1 MDSGLADR
9 EGPLAAG
16 ARVSDLTRELG
27 RKAFHMLSLVY
38 WAAFAFFGW
47 PRIVYWLGGWLILV
61 LIIETARL
69 YVPAVERRLVGLF
82 EGMIRDTERRHYS
95 GIVHTT
101 TGSLAAMLIARGDP
115 VIVGAA
121 IGSLA
126 FGDSAAALVG
136 KAFGR
141 ANILGGKKSLEGSL
155 ACFAACYAVAI
166 AVGVRPG
173 AALASALA
181 ASAVEL
187 LPTTGFLNDNL
198 WMPVAAAV
206 VLRAVGVR

>member
-1 MDSGLADR
+1 MSELRR
-9 EGPLAAG
+9 EF
-16 ARVSDLTRELG
+16 G

-38 WAAFAFFGW
+38 WAAFFFFGW
-47 PRIVYWLGGWLILV
+47 PRIVPMMCVWLVIV
-61 LIIETARL
+61 LIVETARL
-69 YVPAVERRLVGLF
+69 KVPAVERTLVGLF
-82 EGMIRDTERRHYS
+82 EGLIRDSERKHYS

-101 TGSLAAMLIARGDP
+101 AGSLIAMVVASGDP

-141 ANILGGKKSLEGSL
+141 TKIFGGHKSLEGSL
-155 ACFAACYAVAI
+155 ACFAACFALSI
-166 AVGVRPG
+166 CVGVRPG
-173 AALASALA
+173 AALAAALA
-181 ASAVEL
+181 ATVVEL
-187 LPTTGFLNDNL
+187 LPTTGFFNDNL

-206 VLRAVGVR
+206 VLRILGVR

>member
-1 MDSGLADR
+1 M
-9 EGPLAAG
+9 
-16 ARVSDLTRELG
+16 SDLGREFG
-27 RKAFHMLSLVY
+27 RKAFHMLALVY
-38 WAAFAFFGW
+38 WAAFAFLGW
-47 PRIVYWLGGWLILV
+47 PTIVYYMFVWLAVV

-69 YVPAVERRLVGLF
+69 RVPVVEKTLVGLF

-101 TGSLAAMLIARGDP
+101 SGSLAAMLIGRGDP

-121 IGSLA
+121 IGQLA
-126 FGDSAAALVG
+126 FGDAAAALAG

-141 ANILGGKKSLEGSL
+141 TKILGGKKSLEGSL
-155 ACFAACYAVAI
+155 ACLAACFAI
-166 AVGVRPG
+166 AVAVGARPG

-181 ASAVEL
+181 ATAVEL
-187 LPTTGFLNDNL
+187 LPTTGFFNDNL

-206 VLRAVGVR
+206 ALRVVGAR

>member
-1 MDSGLADR
+1 MSDMAR
-9 EGPLAAG
+9 EF
-16 ARVSDLTRELG
+16 G

-47 PRIVYWLGGWLILV
+47 PKIVYWMSGWLVIV

-69 YVPAVERRLVGLF
+69 RLPALERRLVGLF

-95 GIVHTT
+95 GIFHTT
-101 TGSLAAMLIARGDP
+101 AGSLAAMLVAGGDP
-115 VIVGAA
+115 AIVGAA

-141 ANILGGKKSLEGSL
+141 TKILGGKKSLEGSL
-155 ACFAACYAVAI
+155 ACFAACFALAI
-166 AVGVRPG
+166 GVGVRPG

-181 ASAVEL
+181 ATAVEL
-187 LPTTGFLNDNL
+187 LPTTGFFNDNL

-206 VLRAVGVR
+206 VLRVMGARP